1 MPSKSKIV
9 YIHLKNAL
17 INPPFK
23 DLIEIAP
30 LDSLRLEYFNQEK
43 INLNIQSIISNL
55 LTLELNFNLFRSET
69 ILMAEGFEFLRLN
82 KLRLRFDTFKELS
95 LG

>member
-43 INLNIQSIISNL
+43 INLNI
-55 LTLELNFNLFRSET
+55 
-69 ILMAEGFEFLRLN
+69 
-82 KLRLRFDTFKELS
+82 
-95 LG
+95 